1 MISIKNL
8 SFSYDKEQILRDIN
22 LEIEKG
28 FFSVVG
34 SSGCGK
40 STLCLTLNGLIP
52 HEIGGR
58 ISGKVE
64 VSGMDTQKFQIRDLA
79 SEVGMVFQNPESQL
93 FALCAEDE
101 IAFGPSNL
109 ALPLNEI
116 EKRVNNVLKELNIEH
131 LRNKSPEEMSSGEKQ
146 KVAIASALAMEPKIL
161 VMDEPTAN
169 LDPKSS
175 EEIFRIAKKLSK
187 NRIIF
192 LAEHDIDRVAEY
204 SDEVAVMD
212 KGRIVMQGEPEKI
225 FSDDKLLKYIYPPKI
240 CRLGFK
246 LNIRPTPLK
255 AEDLLRK
262 IRLKRRLEIKD
273 VKIKSETIIKI
284 NSLSFEYEKHHSVLK
299 DIDLEIHKGEFL
311 AIVGG
316 NGAGKST
323 LALHFNGLL
332 KSTSGTVLVDG
343 VDTKKASVSEL
354 ARKVGYVFQNPDQ
367 QIFADTLEQEISF
380 GPKNLGLGKKEIS
393 ERVNEA
399 LKYASLNAFREKDPF
414 SLSLGQKRRVSIA
427 SILSMKPEVII
438 LDEPSTGLD
447 LRTAESVMNLV
458 KKLNKRGHTIV
469 MITHDMELV
478 AEYAER
484 VVVMDSGRIIA
495 DAPTREIFKRKNILE
510 KANLEKSELSKL
522 GELIGE
528 SRLLKMD
535 EALAVLEKK

>member
-8 SFSYDKEQILRDIN
+8 SFSYDMEPVLKNIN

-52 HEIGGR
+52 HEIGGKV
-58 ISGKVE
+58 SGKVE
-64 VSGMDTQKFQIRDLA
+64 VNGMDTQKFQIKDLA

-116 EKRVNNVLKELNIEH
+116 EKRVNYVLKELNIEH

-146 KVAIASALAMEPKIL
+146 KVAIASALAMEPNVL

-187 NRIIF
+187 DRIIF

-204 SDEVAVMD
+204 SDEIAVMD
-212 KGRIVMQGEPEKI
+212 KGRIVMQGKPEEVL
-225 FSDDKLLKYIYPPKI
+225 SQRKLLKYIYPPKI

-255 AEDLLRK
+255 AEDLVKR
-262 IRLKRRLEIKD
+262 IRLKRRLETKD
-273 VKIKSETIIKI
+273 GKIKSETIIKI
-284 NSLSFEYEKHHSVLK
+284 NSLSFEYEKHHPVLK

-323 LALHFNGLL
+323 LALHLNGLL
-332 KSTSGTVLVDG
+332 KPSKGKVLVDG
-343 VDTKKASVSEL
+343 IDTKKASVSEL

-380 GPKNLGLGKKEIS
+380 GPKNLGLSKKEIS
-393 ERVNEA
+393 ERVSEA
-399 LKYASLNAFREKDPF
+399 LDYAMLNAFREKDPF

-447 LRTAESVMNLV
+447 LKTAESVMNLV
-458 KKLNKRGHTIV
+458 EKLNKKGHTIV

-484 VVVMDSGRIIA
+484 VVVMESGRIIA
-495 DAPTREIFKRKNILE
+495 DASTRDIFSRKNILE
-510 KANLEKSELSKL
+510 KANLEKPELSKL

-528 SRLLKMD
+528 PRLLKME